1 MKNQRTN
8 DSRLQRQETSRRR
21 AVGEADEEEEQQGR
35 SRGWPRAAAATPHV
49 GLRNVENY
57 ALCVVQGEQRRRGS
71 GWLAAGARSGTLFV
85 LALGC
90 SGSWWRR
97 GGSIYN
103 ARGPELLLQA
113 APLVPISHSHE
124 GGGGRKSIV
133 KARTVCGRT
142 RNGVGHTVRS

>member
-1 MKNQRTN
+1 VKNQRTN

-21 AVGEADEEEEQQGR
+21 AVGEADEEEQQQGR

-49 GLRNVENY
+49 GLRKLRA
-57 ALCVVQGEQRRRGS
+57 ALSKGS
-71 GWLAAGARSGTLFV
+71 KGGGGARSGTLFV

-133 KARTVCGRT
+133 EARTVCGRT